1 MAEENG
7 SATNGFLLG
16 IIVII
21 LVGIVGYLAYTSGF
35 GQGQQAAE
43 PDINI
48 SLPDGLMPDGGSGE

>member
-1 MAEENG
+1 
-7 SATNGFLLG
+7 LLG